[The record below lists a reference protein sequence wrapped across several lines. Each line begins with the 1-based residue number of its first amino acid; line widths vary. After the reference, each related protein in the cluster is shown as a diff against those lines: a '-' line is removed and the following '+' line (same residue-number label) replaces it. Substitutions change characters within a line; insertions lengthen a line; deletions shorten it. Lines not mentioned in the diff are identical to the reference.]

1 MVKKFIGSY
10 KSVSD
15 FQLFVYHAK
24 KTSTSAED
32 GINQRRDFSQ
42 EKREKQNH
50 PKLLARFKIR
60 STPMIKMI
68 RSHMQ
73 QKDNKIKRKPPQTYT
88 SLG

>member
-42 EKREKQNH
+42 EKKGKTE
-50 PKLLARFKIR
+50 
-60 STPMIKMI
+60 
-68 RSHMQ
+68 
-73 QKDNKIKRKPPQTYT
+73 PPQTA
-88 SLG
+88 GQI